1 MGILPLTAAEAD
13 TSSKAPSLL
22 PVAGWQTRHSGVFC
36 GSDFPSNQ
44 LLSAHARVGFRFSPE
59 TKMGALNPYAIQ
71 GIGVA
76 VNTFFNGKEVGTPI
90 AFYVF
95 QSARIAALTDFQSAR
110 IAALTERVSLDYEWN
125 FGLSGGWKP
134 YDRQTNPAN
143 TTVGS
148 PWNAYINLGLYL
160 NWDLNPGLTLQTG
173 AVFSHFSNGN
183 TRYPNSGVNAA
194 GLSVGLLWDLQ
205 HAQDPAAVRRA
216 RELADRSEPFR
227 RHLTWDLVLYGAVRK
242 KGIMINDEDALL
254 VPGSFGIAGLNINP
268 LYHLNRHFA
277 AGLSLDA
284 QYDESANIQDHIAGT
299 NLYTKEIVFFRPPFK
314 EQFSVGVSVR
324 AELSMPIFSI
334 NAGIGRNFYCCGHD
348 TDSFYQILALK
359 AHVSRHFFLHIGYQ
373 VFRFKNPNNL
383 MLGIG
388 ARF

>member
-36 GSDFPSNQ
+36 GSVFPSNQ
-44 LLSAHARVGFRFSPE
+44 LLSAHARVGFLFSPE

-90 AFYVF
+90 AFYV
-95 QSARIAALTDFQSAR
+95 FQSAR

-160 NWDLNPGLTLQTG
+160 NWELNPGLTLQTG

-216 RELADRSEPFR
+216 RELAERSEPFR

-334 NAGIGRNFYCCGHD
+334 NAGIGRNIYCSGRD
-348 TDSFYQILALK
+348 TDSF
-359 AHVSRHFFLHIGYQ
+359 
-373 VFRFKNPNNL
+373 
-383 MLGIG
+383 LGIG

>member
-90 AFYVF
+90 ALYV
-95 QSARIAALTDFQSAR
+95 FQSAR

-125 FGLSGGWKP
+125 FGLSGGWEP

-173 AVFSHFSNGN
+173 AAFSHFSNGN

-205 HAQDPAAVRRA
+205 RSSAGAGSAGNERGRA
-216 RELADRSEPFR
+216 GLSEPFR
-227 RHLTWDLVLYGAVRK
+227 RHVTWDFVLYGALRK
-242 KGIMINDEDALL
+242 KGIYVSQDDAML

-299 NLYTKEIVFFRPPFK
+299 NLYSKEIVFFRPPFK
-314 EQFSVGVSVR
+314 EQFSAGLSVR

-334 NAGIGRNFYCCGHD
+334 NAGIGRNIYCSGRD

>member
-95 QSARIAALTDFQSAR
+95 QSARIAALT
-110 IAALTERVSLDYEWN
+110 ERVSLDYEWN

-134 YDRQTNPAN
+134 YDRQTNLAN

-148 PWNAYINLGLYL
+148 
-160 NWDLNPGLTLQTG
+160 T
-173 AVFSHFSNGN
+173 
-183 TRYPNSGVNAA
+183 
-194 GLSVGLLWDLQ
+194 
-205 HAQDPAAVRRA
+205 
-216 RELADRSEPFR
+216 
-227 RHLTWDLVLYGAVRK
+227 
-242 KGIMINDEDALL
+242 
-254 VPGSFGIAGLNINP
+254 
-268 LYHLNRHFA
+268 
-277 AGLSLDA
+277 LSL
-284 QYDESANIQDHIAGT
+284 IHI
-299 NLYTKEIVFFRPPFK
+299 
-314 EQFSVGVSVR
+314 
-324 AELSMPIFSI
+324 
-334 NAGIGRNFYCCGHD
+334 
-348 TDSFYQILALK
+348 
-359 AHVSRHFFLHIGYQ
+359 
-373 VFRFKNPNNL
+373 
-383 MLGIG
+383 
-388 ARF
+388 

>member
-1 MGILPLTAAEAD
+1 MMRIRLIIIVLSLSMGILPLTAAEAD

-90 AFYVF
+90 ALYV
-95 QSARIAALTDFQSAR
+95 FQSAR

-134 YDRQTNPAN
+134 YDRQTNLAN

-205 HAQDPAAVRRA
+205 HAQDPAAVRRT

-268 LYHLNRHFA
+268 LYHVNRHFA

-299 NLYTKEIVFFRPPFK
+299 NLYTKEIVFFRPPSHLLHQRRYRTEFLLLRPRHG
-314 EQFSVGVSVR
+314 FILSDSG
-324 AELSMPIFSI
+324 AE
-334 NAGIGRNFYCCGHD
+334 
-348 TDSFYQILALK
+348 
-359 AHVSRHFFLHIGYQ
+359 
-373 VFRFKNPNNL
+373 
-383 MLGIG
+383 G
-388 ARF
+388 ARVTPLFPAYRISGFPFQEPE